1 MLSWPPVLRALL
13 PSSFHRSRITWL
25 AYLLL
30 AFYGFFLNSLGPV
43 TPFLKRE
50 LRLSYA
56 VSSLHFTA
64 FAAGILLVGVVGHQ
78 VIDRAGRRRSLWIGA
93 WGMSFGVLLLVAGR
107 APAFT
112 VGAALVMGTVGSLI
126 LVLVPSVLHA
136 EHGADVPVALAEA
149 NVVGSSLATTA
160 PLLVGW
166 LAGTA
171 GGWRLGLG
179 LVACAPLGLYLGLG
193 RTRAPA
199 REPAAP
205 AASGA
210 GRRSLPALFWCYWAA
225 LIFSVSVEFCMI
237 SWSGD
242 FLVNRLGWTPA
253 RGSQMT
259 SLFFAGMVLGRLAG
273 SRLVQRM
280 PVQRLVAGSVLLAAG
295 GFLLYWQGRS
305 PGLVLAGLG
314 STGLG
319 VASLYPMLLSQA
331 LGAAPGQVVQAS
343 ARATLASGLAILA
356 SPLIL
361 GGFADAVGITRAY
374 GVVLVMLAGVFAM
387 VLWARTRRR
396 PGLPA

>member
-1 MLSWPPVLRALL
+1 V
-13 PSSFHRSRITWL
+13 PSSFHRSRTTWL
-25 AYLLL
+25 AYLML

-64 FAAGILLVGVVGHQ
+64 FATGILLVGLVGHR
-78 VIDRAGRRRSLWIGA
+78 VIERAGRRRSLWIGA
-93 WGMSFGVLLLVAGR
+93 WGMSLGVLLLVTGR
-107 APAFT
+107 TAACT
-112 VGAALVMGTVGSLI
+112 IGAALVMGTVGSLI
-126 LVLVPSVLHA
+126 LILVPSVLHG
-136 EHGADVPVALAEA
+136 EHGGDVAVALAEA

-166 LAGTA
+166 LAGSA
-171 GGWRLGLG
+171 GGWRLGLA
-179 LVACAPLGLYLGLG
+179 LVAGAPLLLHLGLG
-193 RTRAPA
+193 RTPAPA
-199 REPAAP
+199 PAPGAP
-205 AASGA
+205 APA
-210 GRRSLPALFWCYWAA
+210 GSAQRPLPPLFWFYWAA
-225 LIFSVSVEFCMI
+225 LICSVSVEFCMI

-242 FLVNRLGWTPA
+242 FLVNRLGWSPA
-253 RGSQMT
+253 RGSRMT

-273 SRLVQRM
+273 SRLVRRM
-280 PVQRLVAGSVLLAAG
+280 PVQRLVAGSILLAG
-295 GFLLYWQGRS
+295 GRFLLYWQGRS

-314 STGLG
+314 CTGLG
-319 VASLYPMLLSQA
+319 VASLYPMVLAQA
-331 LGAAPGQVVQAS
+331 LGAAPGQVVRAS

-374 GVVLVMLAGVFAM
+374 AVVLVMLAGVLAM
-387 VLWARTRRR
+387 VLWARVRRR